1 MLRAHSDSSVL
12 PSRAQVAG
20 AAPLAIAP
28 PLPTRFWHP
37 TAAPIQS
44 ATTGA
49 NVKPA
54 SGGKKKDPPAK
65 KLVSHVIPTLDLDR
79 PPGDEGR
86 PEQGGETTLSLGM
99 KLPGSRL
106 RILAR
111 ISDGGCGVVY
121 RGEHIDLQR
130 PLAIKVMRAEALTAG
145 ARELFLDEART
156 TTRIES
162 PYVVHVVDFG
172 DLPDGRVWYAMELL
186 GGRAL
191 DQLIADEGRIAPA
204 RAIALLRMAC
214 KGLAAAHDAGVVH
227 RDVKPQNLV
236 VIERGGRE
244 HLVLVD
250 FGIALPTGTKPAV
263 VSGTPE
269 YMSREQILRDVLDAR
284 TDVYGLGCAAYELLT
299 GQPVVGECT
308 IQQAL
313 LRHTEGLDPEFP
325 AEAAVP
331 QALQELVRRCLDVD
345 PARRFQDMHELEAA
359 LCEAQIAAR
368 ILPTRDDL
376 ELPAVAAARRQRLA
390 DGFAALTRPSR
401 PLKARAALLSSSVI
415 AAAITLF
422 AAWPH
427 HPAAADDIA
436 KPSPAAAL
444 TQAVLPA
451 ALAEP
456 ITTTPIELA
465 APTPVLASSSVDAA
479 PATPARVAERE
490 RPAARA
496 EPVAA
501 PAPADVDAPR
511 SSTPRSSIARDATRD
526 GRRAL
531 RRGDRVAAEQAF
543 RRALELDPRSSG
555 ALAGLADVYFERG
568 EHDRAMQFAK
578 VAVQR
583 APQSAAHHV
592 RLGDAY
598 YRLARYQDARAQYV
612 TAQKLG
618 SSMARRRLAA
628 LERSGG

>member
-1 MLRAHSDSSVL
+1 MAV
-12 PSRAQVAG
+12 PQ
-20 AAPLAIAP
+20 
-28 PLPTRFWHP
+28 LPTRFWHP
-37 TAAPIQS
+37 TAAPVQQPS
-44 ATTGA
+44 TGA

-54 SGGKKKDPPAK
+54 SRAMKKALPEK
-65 KLVSHVIPTLDLDR
+65 KVVSQVVPTLDLDG
-79 PPGDEGR
+79 PPSA
-86 PEQGGETTLSLGM
+86 EQDVETTLSLGTR
-99 KLPGSRL
+99 LPGSRL

-121 RGEHIDLQR
+121 RGEHVDLQR
-130 PLAIKVMRAEALTAG
+130 PLAIKVMRSEALTAG

-172 DLPDGRVWYAMELL
+172 ELPDGRVWYAMELL

-191 DQLIADEGRIAPA
+191 DQLIADEGRISPA
-204 RAIALLRMAC
+204 RAIALLRMTC
-214 KGLAAAHDAGVVH
+214 KGLAAAHEAGVVH

-299 GQPVVGECT
+299 GRPVVGDCT

-313 LRHTEGLDPEFP
+313 LRHTEGLHPEFP

-331 QALQELVRRCLDVD
+331 QALQDVVRRCLDVD
-345 PARRFQDMHELEAA
+345 PAHRFQDMHELEAA
-359 LCEAQIAAR
+359 LCEAQISAR

-376 ELPAVAAARRQRLA
+376 ELPAVPALRRQRLA
-390 DGFAALTRPSR
+390 DGFAALTRPPR

-436 KPSPAAAL
+436 TPSPAAAL
-444 TQAVLPA
+444 TQAVLPVT
-451 ALAEP
+451 LGER
-456 ITTTPIELA
+456 ITTTPTELDDPA
-465 APTPVLASSSVDAA
+465 PVLASSSVGAAPQVVAKVQEPERAAARAPEAA
-479 PATPARVAERE
+479 PA
-490 RPAARA
+490 
-496 EPVAA
+496 AA
-501 PAPADVDAPR
+501 PEAAQVDAR
-511 SSTPRSSIARDATRD
+511 SSAPRSSIARDATRD

-531 RRGDRVAAEQAF
+531 RRGDRTAAELAF
-543 RRALELDPRSSG
+543 RRALELDPRSSS
-555 ALAGLADVYFERG
+555 AVAGLADVYFERG
-568 EHDRAMQFAK
+568 DHDRAMHFAK

-592 RLGDAY
+592 RLGDAF
-598 YRLARYQDARAQYV
+598 YRLARYDEARAQYV
-612 TAQKLG
+612 TAQKIG
-618 SSMARRRLAA
+618 SSIARRRLAA
-628 LERSGG
+628 LDRSGT